1 VPKFELCGTA
11 EFSWS
16 RRLGA
21 MTGAAPPGLAPPAS
35 QAPPGLTPPAGPPP
49 SPPAENAEGAPDL
62 KQEISEKIGQ
72 QVQALLLQAK
82 KESEAKV
89 TTELR
94 HFHSALQEVDARLD
108 QLIKQLDEVDEGP
121 RPEVLEQNSV
131 VQALAKVEQH
141 WGKELCKLKSELH
154 QTIFAH
160 NHNADLMKHQKEAL
174 DQIRNEIDMR
184 SAPSQNSDRMRSAK
198 GVLQTAE
205 AWQKSAMTRS
215 KKTEPILQ
223 RMTALEQKVAVAWR
237 WPGAAA
243 MSQMSRASALTAM
256 AAAKSQVPYPQEF
269 GGYYGDGSEVS
280 AAASGMYTAA
290 KEEQQGDED
299 EETSLEQVLAKA
311 LAATG
316 IGGGSTG

>member
-1 VPKFELCGTA
+1 MTA
-11 EFSWS
+11 
-16 RRLGA
+16 A
-21 MTGAAPPGLAPPAS
+21 MPPGLAPPPS
-35 QAPPGLTPPAGPPP
+35 EAPPGLTPPAGPPP
-49 SPPAENAEGAPDL
+49 SRPAEHAEGAPDL

-72 QVQALLLQAK
+72 QVQALLLLAK

-94 HFHSALQEVDARLD
+94 HFHSAMQEVDARLD
-108 QLIKQLDEVDEGP
+108 QIIKQLDEVDEGP
-121 RPEVLEQNSV
+121 RPESLEQNSV
-131 VQALAKVEQH
+131 VQALAKVEQQ

-174 DQIRNEIDMR
+174 DLIRNEIDMR
-184 SAPSQNSDRMRSAK
+184 SAPSHNLDRMNRAR
-198 GVLQTAE
+198 GVLRTAE
-205 AWQKSAMTRS
+205 VWQKSAPTRS
-215 KKTEPILQ
+215 KRSEPILQ
-223 RMTALEQKVAVAWR
+223 RMTALEHKVAAAWR
-237 WPGAAA
+237 WPGTA

-256 AAAKSQVPYPQEF
+256 AAAKSQVRVPYPHDF
-269 GGYYGDGSEVS
+269 GGYYGDGSAALS

-290 KEEQQGDED
+290 KEELEDDDD

-316 IGGGSTG
+316 VGSSTG